1 MDKRRFCVKKNKTK
15 ISRTGSFLFW
25 IILLR
30 EWNEFRR
37 KIGWFLRLRLYS
49 IEGIRIF
56 ERVNI
61 SKNNF
66 SFFFRLK
73 RLLFEKNLDFLKNKD
88 FRDKIFFIFVILVI
102 DGSCL
107 NVKNDQFLN
116 LFLFEENEASNEKI
130 LFYIFRIN
138 ISFLVWTH
146 H

>member
-1 MDKRRFCVKKNKTK
+1 M
-15 ISRTGSFLFW
+15 
-25 IILLR
+25 
-30 EWNEFRR
+30 
-37 KIGWFLRLRLYS
+37 
-49 IEGIRIF
+49 
-56 ERVNI
+56 NI

-73 RLLFEKNLDFLKNKD
+73 RLLFEKNLGFLKNKD
-88 FRDKIFFIFVILVI
+88 FSDKIFFIFVILVI

>member
-1 MDKRRFCVKKNKTK
+1 M
-15 ISRTGSFLFW
+15 GSFLFW
-25 IILLR
+25 VILLR

-66 SFFFRLK
+66 SFFFGR
-73 RLLFEKNLDFLKNKD
+73 KD
-88 FRDKIFFIFVILVI
+88 YFSKKILIFWKIRISVIRFFFIFVILVI